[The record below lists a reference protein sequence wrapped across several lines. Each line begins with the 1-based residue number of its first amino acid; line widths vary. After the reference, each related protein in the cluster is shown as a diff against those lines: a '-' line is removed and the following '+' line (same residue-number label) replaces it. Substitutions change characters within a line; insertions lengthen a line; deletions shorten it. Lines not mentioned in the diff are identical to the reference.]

1 MNNTTTPKILT
12 SKQYS
17 DFAFFKQNRPIRT
30 SIAKY
35 KRLKTSMQKHGWIP
49 SFPATVNVIGNKKFL
64 VDGQNRFTAAKEL
77 GLPIVYVVVGKK
89 YNIAEI
95 AESFRPW
102 SGSDFASSHAA
113 DGNKNFQLLM
123 EFCDKHG
130 ISPTRG
136 VSLLAAQDRVLTD
149 GSGGSSKA
157 VREGTFKF
165 EEKGAIYAAN
175 VLKVASEMPRKL
187 KKNRAI
193 IAAVSRVL
201 LVEEVECQ
209 TLIEKI
215 RTNLG
220 QIVPKSSVDEYIH
233 LLETIYNK
241 RNKNPIAI
249 GLKLLEKS
257 RKA

>member
-1 MNNTTTPKILT
+1 MSSTTTPKILT

-17 DFAFFKQNRPIRT
+17 EFAFFKQNRPIRT

-77 GLPIVYVVVGKK
+77 GLPIIYVVVGKK

-136 VSLLAAQDRVLTD
+136 VSLLTAQKRTFSDS
-149 GSGGSSKA
+149 SGAPSKE
-157 VREGTFKF
+157 VREGTFEF
-165 EEKGAIYAAN
+165 EEGAGQYAAN
-175 VLKVASEMPRKL
+175 VLKVASEMPRQL
-187 KKNRAI
+187 KKNRAMV
-193 IAAVSRVL
+193 AAISRVL

-209 TLIEKI
+209 TLIDKI

-220 QIVPKSSVDEYIH
+220 YIVPKSSVDEYIH

-241 RNKNPIAI
+241 RNKNPIPI
-249 GLKLLEKS
+249 GIKLLEKS
-257 RKA
+257 RKS